1 MKVCVYERYG
11 PPEVL
16 QLKEVE
22 KPNPKDNEV
31 LIKIHATTV
40 TSGDWRVRSL
50 NVPAGFGLIMRL
62 VFGVSRPKQPILGTE
77 LAGVVESVG
86 KDVRKFKVG
95 DQIFAFSD
103 AAMGCY
109 AEYKCMPED
118 GAVALKP
125 ANLTYDEAAALSFGG
140 ITALDF
146 FRRGKLQ
153 SGEIV
158 LVNGASGGVGTAA
171 VQLAKHFG
179 ADVTGVCSTANMEL
193 VRSLGASHV
202 IDYTKEDFT
211 QNGETYDVIV
221 DTAGTA
227 PFSRSK
233 TSLKERGRLLMVLPA
248 SGGSPNGV
256 QLYRMVCDSFQRTAP
271 QEELPEEMFARS
283 LRSCFRDKFPSVPE
297 FVRAVQDDLQ
307 SVETAAAASM
317 PAMERVYVL
326 HILTQLSIGT
336 LCPWASGILHE
347 YRTVYRTNP
356 SLDRVPKGHTLAD
369 VVHTVMGH
377 LTVAPGARDTLSARR
392 VLDRDWCGRCRRY
405 GHVEGKC
412 TFRAGGNAPPQSPGR
427 ELRLDHELIP

>member
-1 MKVCVYERYG
+1 MKAAVYERYG

-22 KPNPKDNEV
+22 KPTPKDNEV
-31 LIKIHATTV
+31 LIKTRATTV

-86 KDVRKFKVG
+86 KDVSKFKVG
-95 DQIFAFSD
+95 DQVFAFSD
-103 AAMGCY
+103 AAMGCH

-125 ANLTYDEAAALSFGG
+125 PNLTYDEAAALSFGG
-140 ITALDF
+140 TTALDF

-153 SGEIV
+153 SGERV
-158 LVNGASGGVGTAA
+158 LINGASGGVGTAA

-179 ADVTGVCSTANMEL
+179 AIVTGVCSTANVEL

-227 PFSRSK
+227 PFSRSNA
-233 TSLKERGRLLMVLPA
+233 SLKEGGRLLMVLAGLPDMLQIPWVSMTSSKKAIAGPA
-248 SGGSPNGV
+248 AG
-256 QLYRMVCDSFQRTAP
+256 RAED
-271 QEELPEEMFARS
+271 
-283 LRSCFRDKFPSVPE
+283 LRFLAGLAEAGKFKPVIDRRYPFE
-297 FVRAVQDDLQ
+297 QIAEAHR
-307 SVETAAAASM
+307 
-317 PAMERVYVL
+317 YVDTGRKKGNV
-326 HILTQLSIGT
+326 ILTLE
-336 LCPWASGILHE
+336 H
-347 YRTVYRTNP
+347 
-356 SLDRVPKGHTLAD
+356 DD
-369 VVHTVMGH
+369 
-377 LTVAPGARDTLSARR
+377 
-392 VLDRDWCGRCRRY
+392 
-405 GHVEGKC
+405 
-412 TFRAGGNAPPQSPGR
+412 
-427 ELRLDHELIP
+427 